1 MDGLLSKPDRWRFWF
16 GLLAVEPLVWS
27 GPNNYGCRQLRL
39 LLVVPS
45 IGGGRDRRREARGRP
60 HPPRRREKGREKGSS
75 TTGGLDGDGG
85 ELPRER
91 EGGPTPHVHDML
103 DPVSVK
109 TTQNRRT
116 A

>member
-1 MDGLLSKPDRWRFWF
+1 MVAGNFACFLLCRPS
-16 GLLAVEPLVWS
+16 VEE
-27 GPNNYGCRQLRL
+27 GT
-39 LLVVPS
+39 
-45 IGGGRDRRREARGRP
+45 GGGRPAVALILPDVGRRG
-60 HPPRRREKGREKGSS
+60 EKGSS

-109 TTQNRRT
+109 TTQK
-116 A
+116 